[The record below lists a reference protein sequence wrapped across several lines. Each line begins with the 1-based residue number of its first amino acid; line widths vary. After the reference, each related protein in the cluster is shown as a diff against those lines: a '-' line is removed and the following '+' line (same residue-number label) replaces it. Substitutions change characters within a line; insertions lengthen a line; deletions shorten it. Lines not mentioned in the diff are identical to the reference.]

1 LRIRTVEHDR
11 QLIQLPLIFRGNR
24 TQTDHINERQT
35 SRRPRATADQAIPM
49 SAKPPAGTGIGQ
61 TGFFKRVIRAVKG
74 EQWSREEIQDLLQ
87 QSEDVL
93 DPQEQDMLTGVL
105 EVAETQVRE
114 VMIPRSQMIVIE
126 REQSRQEML
135 DVIIESGHSR
145 FPVIGEDRD
154 EVLGIL
160 LAKDLLRHFS
170 QSPDAELHV
179 EKYLRPAS
187 VIPESKRLN
196 TLLKEFRDSHN
207 HMAIVVDE
215 YGGVAGLL
223 TIEDVLE
230 EIVGEIDDEH
240 DQEEAEFIQAEAERN
255 GRPCYAVRALTRIDD
270 FNEYFECDL
279 VDDDYDTIGG
289 LVLHELG
296 RLPRRGEEVKF
307 NGFDFRVTK
316 ADRRRIDTLSV
327 QRETPEIQ
335 AG

>member
-1 LRIRTVEHDR
+1 MND
-11 QLIQLPLIFRGNR
+11 
-24 TQTDHINERQT
+24 
-35 SRRPRATADQAIPM
+35 
-49 SAKPPAGTGIGQ
+49 KPPSTGGSGQ
-61 TGFFKRVIRAVKG
+61 TGVFKRILRAVKSKP
-74 EQWSREEIQDLLQ
+74 WSREEIQDLLQ
-87 QSEDVL
+87 QADSAF

-114 VMIPRSQMIVIE
+114 VMIPRSQMVVIE
-126 REQSRQEML
+126 RDLPLDEML
-135 DVIIESGHSR
+135 NVIIESGHSR

-160 LAKDLLRHFS
+160 LAKDLLKHFGS
-170 QSPDAELHV
+170 SPNSTLRM
-179 EKYLRPAS
+179 EKFLRPVA

-230 EIVGEIDDEH
+230 EIVGDIDDEH
-240 DQEEAEFIQAEAERN
+240 DQAEIEFI
-255 GRPCYAVRALTRIDD
+255 RPEPEQDGKPCFTVRALTRIDD

-279 VDDDYDTIGG
+279 TDVDYDTIGG
-289 LVLHELG
+289 LVMHELG
-296 RLPRRGEEVKF
+296 RLPRHGERVKIS
-307 NGFDFRVTK
+307 GFDFRVTK
-316 ADRRRIDTLSV
+316 ADRRRIETLMV
-327 QRETPEIQ
+327 QRDPQDTA